1 MMKDITVK
9 AQVTEV
15 LPDQLF
21 RVKLEDGKLIVAYLA
36 GRLRLNHIRC
46 LAGDTVSLVLS
57 PDGNKGRIVYRG

>member
-1 MMKDITVK
+1 MKDITVK
-9 AQVTEV
+9 GLVTEV

-21 RVKLEDGKLIVAYLA
+21 RVKLEDDKLIIAYLA
-36 GRLRLNHIRC
+36 GRLRLHHIRC

>member
-1 MMKDITVK
+1 VKDPTVK
-9 AQVTEV
+9 AVVTEV

-21 RVKLEDGKLIVAYLA
+21 RIKLEDGKLIVAYLA

-46 LAGDTVSLVLS
+46 LAGDTVSVVLS

>member
-1 MMKDITVK
+1 MKDITVK
-9 AQVTEV
+9 GLVTEV

>member
-1 MMKDITVK
+1 MQDITVK
-9 AQVTEV
+9 GLVTEV

-21 RVKLEDGKLIVAYLA
+21 RVKLEDDKLIVAYLA
-36 GRLRLNHIRC
+36 GRLRLHHIRC

>member
-1 MMKDITVK
+1 MKDITVK
-9 AQVTEV
+9 GLVTEV

-21 RVKLEDGKLIVAYLA
+21 RVKLEDGNLIVAYLA

>member
-1 MMKDITVK
+1 MKDITVK

>member
-1 MMKDITVK
+1 MKDITVK
-9 AQVTEV
+9 GLVAEV